1 MLSIKYARD
10 NTKAMKKTLILAVDR
25 DDDFGAKGGVAS
37 PAIGMDACYKA
48 AAALGTAD
56 PEDSDTNAL
65 YAAMNIYRQM
75 EADGDNP
82 AGSFEVAL
90 ICGNRKV
97 GYKSD
102 EALVEQL
109 DKVIA
114 DVRPDRAI
122 LVSDGAEDE
131 YIYPIISSRVPIIS
145 VRKVYVK
152 QAPGVEGTFY
162 IIQKTLEDPQKKER
176 FLAPIAW
183 IVLIISAVYLVVNM
197 YDCDSAEEYVLKSTT
212 PLIFFIVGV
221 LLIIYSYSLDDR
233 IHNLIKR
240 SDRDALDLI
249 FLLAG
254 MAFIVV
260 GVVFGYFSLSEY
272 YTPRITQK
280 AYIFLSNAL
289 WPAIFGLMTFTFGSL
304 LDEYFSKG
312 KVKIVYVVRF
322 LDLVAI
328 GLILCGVFDLI
339 GESVDIVDLSTT
351 VVGLELIGGFLM
363 AIFATVMQIAVH
375 RGQAKKEEEDELPRM
390 GA

>member
-1 MLSIKYARD
+1 M
-10 NTKAMKKTLILAVDR
+10 
-25 DDDFGAKGGVAS
+25 
-37 PAIGMDACYKA
+37 
-48 AAALGTAD
+48 
-56 PEDSDTNAL
+56 
-65 YAAMNIYRQM
+65 
-75 EADGDNP
+75 
-82 AGSFEVAL
+82 
-90 ICGNRKV
+90 
-97 GYKSD
+97 
-102 EALVEQL
+102 
-109 DKVIA
+109 
-114 DVRPDRAI
+114 
-122 LVSDGAEDE
+122 
-131 YIYPIISSRVPIIS
+131 
-145 VRKVYVK
+145 
-152 QAPGVEGTFY
+152 
-162 IIQKTLEDPQKKER
+162 
-176 FLAPIAW
+176 
-183 IVLIISAVYLVVNM
+183 YLVVNM